1 MTELVCERLSRRLVE
16 LGVPEESV
24 SEFLAGVWVEA
35 KRFRLGRFGGSRQD
49 AFRTE
54 MEAFRATPLNPSVGY
69 RLFRY
74 LTLGAALLLPARSFY
89 KVRNWYAEKNLGRYR
104 DRLFKA
110 NVAR

>member
-74 LTLGAALLLPARSFY
+74 LTLGAALLLPPRTLSNL
-89 KVRNWYAEKNLGRYR
+89 RNSYAAKNLGPSPS
-104 DRLFKA
+104 RLFKSHH
-110 NVAR
+110 